1 MVICMLLEVQRE
13 CDDNLHLS
21 KIFNFQDF
29 KLNFCARRGQLG
41 LGELESEEVP
51 VLIEALA
58 GIKVCQCDS
67 FLFFSNKVL
76 ILFRIKQNFR

>member
-1 MVICMLLEVQRE
+1 MLLEVQRGCE
-13 CDDNLHLS
+13 YNLQFS

-29 KLNFCARRGQLG
+29 KLNFCHRRGQLG

-58 GIKVCQCDS
+58 GIKVCQCDLFHF
-67 FLFFSNKVL
+67 FL
-76 ILFRIKQNFR
+76 